1 MITFELLLIAATVG
15 ALPTITK
22 LVRAVIRLVVGL
34 VTTVFMVGL
43 TLLVLV
49 NIATHGKLL

>member
-1 MITFELLLIAATVG
+1 
-15 ALPTITK
+15 
-22 LVRAVIRLVVGL
+22 VRAVIRLVVGL